1 MRGDMSWQA
10 QKHFPFAIARLLLGF
25 VNLQELAGFSL
36 KILIVLDVFLQKS
49 PTPGKVLKEL
59 TRSVASCPHGHLST
73 IHSPSL
79 EVIDRLR
86 HNALFLAL
94 QAGAEWRCSQPPRPV
109 MLMCR

>member
-36 KILIVLDVFLQKS
+36 KILIVLDVFRQKS
-49 PTPGKVLKEL
+49 PTPSKVLKEL

-94 QAGAEWRCSQPPRPV
+94 QAGA
-109 MLMCR
+109 